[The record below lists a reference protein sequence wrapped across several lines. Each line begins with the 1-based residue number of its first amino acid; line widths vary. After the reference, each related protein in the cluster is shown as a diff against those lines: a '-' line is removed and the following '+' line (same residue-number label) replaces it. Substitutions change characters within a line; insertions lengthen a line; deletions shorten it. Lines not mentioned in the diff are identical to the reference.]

1 MEQEERGCGGD
12 DDEPDVRRAVEHRRR
27 TLEMHSRDRLKD
39 GQGAARGRPD
49 RVAGRSVEGVIDI
62 RPAGALVTVRRRYRD
77 GHITQMH
84 MQLRRMR
91 VERKSADVPQDREDR
106 DPKTEPRHRRVL
118 AMHIASRMNP
128 ILEGARLSNTNGCCV
143 R

>member
-1 MEQEERGCGGD
+1 ME
-12 DDEPDVRRAVEHRRR
+12 
-27 TLEMHSRDRLKD
+27 
-39 GQGAARGRPD
+39 
-49 RVAGRSVEGVIDI
+49 RVIGI
-62 RPAGALVTVRRRYRD
+62 RPAGALVTVRGRYRD
-77 GHITQMH
+77 GHIAQMH

-91 VERKSADVPQDREDR
+91 VERKGADVPQDREGR
-106 DPKTEPRHRRVL
+106 DPETEPSHRRVL

>member
-1 MEQEERGCGGD
+1 MERVIGI
-12 DDEPDVRRAVEHRRR
+12 RA
-27 TLEMHSRDRLKD
+27 
-39 GQGAARGRPD
+39 
-49 RVAGRSVEGVIDI
+49 
-62 RPAGALVTVRRRYRD
+62 AGALVTVRGRYRD
-77 GHITQMH
+77 GHIAQMH

-91 VERKSADVPQDREDR
+91 VERKGADVAQDREGR
-106 DPKTEPRHRRVL
+106 DPETEPSHRRVL